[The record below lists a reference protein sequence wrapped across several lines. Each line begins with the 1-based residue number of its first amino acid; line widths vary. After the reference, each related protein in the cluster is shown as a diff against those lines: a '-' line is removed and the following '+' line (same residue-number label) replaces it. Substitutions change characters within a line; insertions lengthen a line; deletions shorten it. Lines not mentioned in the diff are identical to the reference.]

1 MLITDSP
8 DDLIQLFHQGGI
20 FAYPTEAIYGLGC
33 DPDNE
38 AAVLRLIKIKNRPI
52 EQGLI
57 LIAADFSQVK
67 KYLKPLTKEQD
78 KLTLPSTTTYTF
90 PALDSTPK
98 WLTGRFNTL
107 AVRITKH
114 PLTQQLCHI
123 LNSPLISTSANLS
136 GHPPAKVFQDVVHI
150 NLPIDAILNGK
161 TSGSGSPSI
170 IRDGTN
176 GKTLRS

>member
-8 DDLIQLFHQGGI
+8 DELIPLFHQGRI
-20 FAYPTEAIYGLGC
+20 FAYPTEAVYGLGC

-38 AAVLRLIKIKNRPI
+38 AAALRLIKIKNRPI
-52 EQGLI
+52 EKGLI
-57 LIAADFSQVK
+57 LIASDFSQVK
-67 KYLKPLTKEQD
+67 KYLKPLTKEQV

-98 WLTGRFNTL
+98 WLTGKFNTL

-114 PLTQQLCHI
+114 PLAHQLCHV

-136 GHPPAKVFQDVVHI
+136 GQPPAKVLQEVI
-150 NLPIDAILNGK
+150 NTNLPIDAILNGK
-161 TSGSGSPSI
+161 TSGSSAPSI
-170 IRDGTN
+170 IRDGIS
-176 GKTLRS
+176 GYILRS